1 METYFL
7 DSGLSWTMSKV
18 LPYLIM
24 ILVGIVLWIIAKKI
38 LKSINKY
45 LRWMLLLVIFVLPFL
60 IYFMIS
66 PIYEGD
72 FTNDSIEVEQSAENA
87 ELNGKKLVV
96 ITIPGCP
103 FCLEAIDQLLVMK
116 KRVPSIEIEYI
127 VCRFDSTAIDSTIID
142 WYKKKGGDLITVRL
156 AENSEEMKKIAQ
168 HKFPAFVLVDN
179 KRPLKTWS
187 NNSYGVFAK
196 DEVELEF
203 N

>member
-7 DSGLSWTMSKV
+7 DSGMSWTMSKV

-24 ILVGIVLWIIAKKI
+24 VLVGIVLWIIAKRL
-38 LKSINKY
+38 LKSINKF
-45 LRWMLLLVIFVLPFL
+45 LRWGLLLLAFIIPFG
-60 IYFMIS
+60 IYFSIS

-72 FTNDSIEVEQSAENA
+72 FSNNSIEVSRSDTNA

-103 FCLEAIDQLLVMK
+103 FCLEAIDQLLIMK
-116 KRVPSIEIEYI
+116 GRVPKIEIEYI
-127 VCRFDSTAIDSTIID
+127 VCGSDSTSLD
-142 WYKKKGGDLITVRL
+142 WYKEKAGSDIAVKL
-156 AENSEEMKKIAQ
+156 ADNKEEMAKIAQ
-168 HKFPAFVLVDN
+168 HAFPTFVLVDN
-179 KRPLKTWS
+179 NHPLKTWS
-187 NNSYGVFAK
+187 NNSFGVFAK

>member
-7 DSGLSWTMSKV
+7 GSGMSWTMSKV

-38 LKSINKY
+38 LKSSKKY
-45 LRWMLLLVIFVLPFL
+45 LRWTLLLVIFVLPFI

-66 PIYEGD
+66 PIFEGD
-72 FTNDSIEVEQSAENA
+72 FTNNSVEVEQSASNA

-103 FCLEAIDQLLVMK
+103 YCYDAIDQLLIMK
-116 KRVPSIEIEYI
+116 KRVPEIEIEYV
-127 VCRFDSTAIDSTIID
+127 VCSSDSTTIE
-142 WYKKKGGDLITVRL
+142 WYKKKGGDVISVRL
-156 AENSEEMKKIAQ
+156 ADNPEEMAKIA
-168 HKFPAFVLVDN
+168 KGDDEVSTFPTFVLVDN
-179 KRPLKTWS
+179 KHPLKTWS
-187 NNSYGVFAK
+187 NDSFGVFAK